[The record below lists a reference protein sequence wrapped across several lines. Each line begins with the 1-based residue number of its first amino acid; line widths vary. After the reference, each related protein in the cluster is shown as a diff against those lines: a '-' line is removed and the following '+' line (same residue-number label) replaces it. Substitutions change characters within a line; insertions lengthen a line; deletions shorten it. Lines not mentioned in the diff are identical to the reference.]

1 MSRSKKFYLNCPYE
15 EKDQCKE
22 LGAWWDPDRKQWY
35 VPHNLDREDFKQ
47 WWPDYAQ
54 GQQESTGEQE
64 GGAGCDDP
72 VNFLA
77 AG

>member
-1 MSRSKKFYLNCPYE
+1 MRKSQKFYLNCPYE

-35 VPHNLDREDFKQ
+35 VPHNLDKEDFRK

-54 GQQESTGEQE
+54 GQQESTEEQE
-64 GGAGCDDP
+64 GGTGSDDP